1 MTFEGLLTQVLNGLT
16 IGAIL
21 MLIAM
26 GLTVIFGLMGVV
38 NFAHGALYMLG
49 AYLGLEV
56 VQATGQ
62 MWIAIIVAP
71 RSGFRAPRPATT
83 STGCGLDSM
92 LSEWGAERWW
102 RTIRC

>member
-38 NFAHGALYMLG
+38 SALNALPRNVWGDVLISLVTIGMTLPG
-49 AYLGLEV
+49 TKR
-56 VQATGQ
+56 QIRTG
-62 MWIAIIVAP
+62 IEDEFSVKY
-71 RSGFRAPRPATT
+71 RKRYR
-83 STGCGLDSM
+83 
-92 LSEWGAERWW
+92 
-102 RTIRC
+102 